1 MGTERVFLF
10 VDKKVDVAV
19 KEEGNIYFLPSVLLE
34 KTARRVPNIA
44 LRYSL
49 ASPAGFSYLK
59 EEVIIMSVVKVT
71 LPDGSKREYESGVT
85 VEDVAASI
93 SPSLKKKA
101 IAGKVDGKIV
111 DVKAVIPHDALLEIL
126 TEDSQEALEVM
137 RHSCAHL
144 MAQAIKRIIGDNN
157 VRLGIGP
164 VIQDGFYY
172 DIDTNVTITPE
183 MLEQI
188 EKEMQKIVKEN
199 LPIERKVV
207 SREEALEIYEKL
219 NDHLKTEI
227 ISELPEGEEISMYHQ
242 GEFFDLCRGPHVPS
256 TGKIKAFKL
265 MSVAGAYW
273 RGDSD
278 RQMLQRIYGTCW
290 AKKSDLDE
298 YLHFLEEARKRDHR
312 KLGKELELF
321 MFSEEAPG
329 MPFYLPKG
337 MIIRNE
343 LEAYERSL
351 HVQRSYEEV
360 RTPLMMNQRLWEQ
373 SGHWDHY
380 HENMYFTEVDN
391 TKFALKPMN
400 CPGHML
406 VYKNKIHSY
415 RDLPIRMSE
424 FGQVHRHEF
433 SGALNGMIRVRTF
446 TQDDAHLFVRPDQ
459 IESEIKNVID
469 LVDKIYGVFG
479 FNYTIELSTRP
490 EDSMGSDELWE
501 TAEKSL
507 QNVLDGLGVPY
518 HINEGDGAFYGPKID
533 FHIQDA
539 IKRSHQCATIQL
551 DFQMPEKFDLTYI
564 GEDNQK
570 HRPVVIHR
578 AIYGSIDRFIGIL
591 TEHFA
596 GAFPTWLAPVQA
608 KLITIAEPHKR
619 YAEEVK
625 EKMLEKGIR
634 VEVDSRNEKIGYK
647 IREAQ
652 MNKVPFM
659 LVIGDKEM
667 EDGAL
672 SVRRRGEGDLGAKP
686 VDEVVEMILEEI
698 TTKKC

>member
-10 VDKKVDVAV
+10 VDKKVDVVV

-34 KTARRVPNIA
+34 KPARRVPSIA
-44 LRYSL
+44 LRSSL
-49 ASPAGFSYLK
+49 ATTAGFSYLK

-144 MAQAIKRIIGDNN
+144 MAQAIKRIIGDDN